1 MTALEKKLEV
11 LSAALQK
18 GGLTE
23 EQAMQYAQL
32 SNSSVGSGPSLPPLN
47 QQQYG
52 NRTGYYDQMP
62 MVNHQMGPPLST
74 SSGGNSGAIPA
85 ATLPQ
90 VPPMSSLTT
99 DYQYN
104 GSPGGFN
111 GNRHYMPQSQPQQP
125 VNYNVNYGP
134 ASGSPNDGAN
144 QAGYAS
150 DVSSAA
156 STTPTVNGRK
166 LYKQP
171 KDAGHPSL
179 DGTPEELEADAAVG
193 PVDTGVDIGAIKA
206 ELMESW
212 NKVVERSSRRLELLE
227 NQPVQKIP
235 TYETDVVSQGV
246 ITVEEAEKRIN
257 IYRTRFYEVHPLVLI
272 PELPLDEFRKEYP
285 TLFLT
290 VMSITSLVMEAN
302 DLDKFALLQNKA
314 METLVYTTMVVG
326 QKSFELLQCA
336 VLLTFWYNDAEVQ
349 CHQKYHLLSNLA
361 VSIAIDL
368 GLNGSVFDASK
379 GYKYEKILR
388 PQALVDPK
396 TIECR
401 RLWLCVYCCTI
412 NFTIVVRRPMYSL
425 WSSYMEECCEVIE
438 NSDLPVRE
446 KRIVQYAQMTHLFE
460 EISRA
465 FMSESGKPPPDVED
479 SKTKFILRYFERQL
493 IDLYEKSSL
502 PRLEPYFNAI
512 QIHIHQAAL
521 YVPLNST
528 LGRSPFS
535 EYSLA
540 LGMKKCTPEVVNC
553 SVWCFAS
560 CTKCLDLMVEMS
572 IEDLSTMPMFTY
584 TRIIFCVAMLLK
596 LRSLS
601 LTSTEFSK
609 VCPMNTTS
617 LNRLYGIQSKL
628 DELVNKYPFCNPAVT
643 SKFVINLLL
652 FHFDRQVNNY
662 LETIRSSS
670 NNNSNNNNKPIN
682 KRLSMAGGSKGLSPS
697 MDNDNDQQ
705 KRRSS
710 SANPKIPGSPLEIL
724 SSVAVSGSQD
734 NSQTAANPNGNMCQ
748 QQQQQPP
755 TANEDLDP
763 NWLLTDDFWK
773 DVVPNVEAFMGYD
786 IM

>member
-1 MTALEKKLEV
+1 MIRRVTALEKKLEV
-11 LSAALQK
+11 LSSALQK

-32 SNSSVGSGPSLPPLN
+32 GNSSVGSGPSLPPLN
-47 QQQYG
+47 QQQYA
-52 NRTGYYDQMP
+52 NRSYYDQMP
-62 MVNHQMGPPLST
+62 MVHNQMGPPLST
-74 SSGGNSGAIPA
+74 SSSGSSGAMPA

-99 DYQYN
+99 DYNYN
-104 GSPGGFN
+104 GTPVGLGGN
-111 GNRHYMPQSQPQQP
+111 LHYQRQPQQQM
-125 VNYNVNYGP
+125 NYKVNYGP
-134 ASGSPNDGAN
+134 ANGSPNDGAN

-150 DVSSAA
+150 DASSAA
-156 STTPTVNGRK
+156 NTTPTVNGRK

-193 PVDTGVDIGAIKA
+193 QVDTGVDIGAIKA
-206 ELMESW
+206 ELMASW

-235 TYETDVVSQGV
+235 TYETDVVSQGI
-246 ITVEEAEKRIN
+246 ITTEEAEKRIK
-257 IYRTRFYEVHPLVLI
+257 IYRSRFYEAHPLVLI
-272 PELPLDEFRKEYP
+272 PELPLDEFRREYP

-290 VMSITSLVMEAN
+290 VMSITSLVMETN
-302 DLDKFALLQNKA
+302 DLDKFVLLQNKA
-314 METLVYTTMVVG
+314 METVVYTTMVVG

-368 GLNGSVFDASK
+368 GLNGSVFDAAK

-396 TIECR
+396 TVECR

-412 NFTIVVRRPMYSL
+412 NFTIVIRRPIYSL

-438 NSDLPVRE
+438 NSDLPERE
-446 KRIVQYAQMTHLFE
+446 KRIVKYAQMTHLFE

-465 FMSESGKPPPDVED
+465 FISECGKPPPDVED

-493 IDLYEKSSL
+493 IDLYEKSSI
-502 PRLEPYFNAI
+502 PRLEPYFNSI

-540 LGMKKCTPEVVNC
+540 LGMKKCTSEVVNC
-553 SVWCFAS
+553 AMWCFSS
-560 CTKCLDLMVEMS
+560 CTKCLDLMVEMN

-601 LTSTEFSK
+601 LTSAEFTK
-609 VCPMNTTS
+609 ICPMDTTS
-617 LNRLYGIQSKL
+617 LDRLYNIQRKL
-628 DELVNKYPFCNPAVT
+628 DELVGKYPFCNPAVT

-662 LETIRSSS
+662 LDSMRQTSNSS
-670 NNNSNNNNKPIN
+670 NNNNINSNKPIN
-682 KRLSMAGGSKGLSPS
+682 KRLSVAGGSKGLSPS

-705 KRRSS
+705 NRRPS
-710 SANPKIPGSPLEIL
+710 SANHKIPGSPLEIL

-734 NSQTAANPNGNMCQ
+734 NNQQATNPNGTVY
-748 QQQQQPP
+748 QQP
-755 TANEDLDP
+755 TSNEELDP